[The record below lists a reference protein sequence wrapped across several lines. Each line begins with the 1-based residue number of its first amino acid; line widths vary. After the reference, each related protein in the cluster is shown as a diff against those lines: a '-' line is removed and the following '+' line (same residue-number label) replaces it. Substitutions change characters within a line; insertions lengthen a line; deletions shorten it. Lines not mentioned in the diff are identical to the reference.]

1 MFAHLLKY
9 ILNTYFVLGPV
20 LGSGD
25 RIMRKTY
32 MATVLVALLT
42 AFGGDR

>member
-1 MFAHLLKY
+1 MFAHLLNKG

-25 RIMRKTY
+25 RIMRKTP
-32 MATVLVALLT
+32 MDTVLVVLLT
-42 AFGGDR
+42 VF